1 MAILAVFKSFH
12 LRKSLS
18 LVLMA
23 LLIQFQLAPAA
34 QAAENSY
41 QLSPAWKQAQFNTAA
56 DPLKG
61 MDLQELEAEKQ
72 KLMESKSSPEAAA
85 LLAVLPGAGH
95 FYMGD
100 NTRGAW
106 VLGGFAATVLLSF
119 LGSYLLSSI
128 DGNIARTA
136 AVFVN
141 IAPTTGYWAWNVTD
155 AYYQTSLKNEKIDQQ
170 IRDISLKQK
179 EYGFYSTLL
188 QLHF

>member
-1 MAILAVFKSFH
+1 MAILAAFKTLH
-12 LRKSLS
+12 IRHALS
-18 LVLMA
+18 LALMV
-23 LLIQFQLAPAA
+23 LLIQFQLAPVA
-34 QAAENSY
+34 QAAESQY
-41 QLSPAWKQAQFNTAA
+41 SLSSHWKQAQYTHA

-61 MDLQELEAEKQ
+61 LDFQELETEKQ
-72 KLMESKSSPEAAA
+72 KLMEQKVSPEAAA
-85 LLAVLPGAGH
+85 LLSIVPGAGH

-106 VLGGFAATVLLSF
+106 VIGGFAATVLLSF

-128 DGNIARTA
+128 DNNIGRTA

-141 IAPTTGYWAWNVTD
+141 IAPTTGYWAWNITD
-155 AYYQTSLKNEKIDQQ
+155 AYYQSALKNNKIDQQ

-188 QLHF
+188 HIHF